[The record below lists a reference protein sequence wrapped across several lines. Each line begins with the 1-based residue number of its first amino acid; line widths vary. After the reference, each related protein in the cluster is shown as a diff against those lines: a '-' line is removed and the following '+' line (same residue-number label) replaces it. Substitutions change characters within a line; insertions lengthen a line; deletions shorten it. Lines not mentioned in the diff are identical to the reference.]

1 MTLRK
6 EKLERYR
13 RQLFAQREALAL
25 DLRNSAAQLIAED
38 NAVADTLDQASN
50 DVERTITLLMKNR
63 ERAALTQIDDSL
75 RRIDAGVYGTCERC
89 EEDISEARIRAFP
102 FTTLCIECK
111 VELESEEN
119 RYSLRHA

>member
-13 RQLFAQREALAL
+13 RQLFAQRETLAR
-25 DLRNSAAQLIAED
+25 DLRSATQAMIAD
-38 NAVADTLDQASN
+38 DVVHADTIDQASQ
-50 DVERTITLLMKNR
+50 DVDRTLSMLMQNR
-63 ERAALTQIDDSL
+63 ERSTLQQVDDAL
-75 RRIDAGVYGTCERC
+75 RRIDAGIYGNCERC
-89 EEDISEARIRAFP
+89 EEEITEARIKVFP